1 MPAATRV
8 FFPYQQ
14 AMKRTL
20 ILILAAAVS
29 ALCFPRSGSGKAYRS
44 HAADSV
50 NVDSVAMADS
60 IVIPDEI
67 ITLSDQ
73 DYEDVAR
80 ELGVEIA
87 AIKAVVDIEAGKMHQ
102 GFSAP
107 GKPLI
112 NFDLSMFR
120 QFARRNG
127 VNLSPYTRSH
137 SIVFAR
143 PDSRRYGSQQNAQHE
158 RLKAAMTIDRNSAI
172 QGTFWG
178 MFQIG
183 GFNWK
188 LCGCKS
194 IDEFVK
200 KMSRSERDQLELF
213 AAFIKSI
220 GLDAALRD
228 KNWAKFARRYNGPS
242 YASRGYHTRMAN
254 AYARHKKL
262 EKSN

>member
-1 MPAATRV
+1 
-8 FFPYQQ
+8 
-14 AMKRTL
+14 MKRTL

-44 HAADSV
+44 HAANSV

-213 AAFIKSI
+213 ARFIENSGMADDIRKKKW
-220 GLDAALRD
+220 LNFAL
-228 KNWAKFARRYNGPS
+228 KYNGPK
-242 YASRGYHTRMAN
+242 ARSRGYHTRLAA
-254 AYARHKKL
+254 AYKRHKNNDK
-262 EKSN
+262 

>member
-1 MPAATRV
+1 
-8 FFPYQQ
+8 
-14 AMKRTL
+14 MKHVITL
-20 ILILAAAVS
+20 ILALSAS
-29 ALCFPRSGSGKAYRS
+29 ALCFSRTAGSKAHHGS
-44 HAADSV
+44 HPASTA
-50 NVDSVAMADS
+50 VDSVAPPDS

-67 ITLSDQ
+67 ITLTEQ
-73 DYEDVAR
+73 DYEEVAR
-80 ELGVEIA
+80 ELGVETA
-87 AIKAVVDIEAGKMHQ
+87 AIKAVVDIEAGKQHQ

-120 QFARRNG
+120 QQARRNG

-137 SIVFAR
+137 SVVFSR

-158 RLKAAMTIDRNSAI
+158 RLKAAMTIDRKSAV

-188 LCGCKS
+188 LCGCNS

-220 GLDAALRD
+220 GLDSALRE
-228 KNWAKFARRYNGPS
+228 KNWAKFARRYNGAS